1 MRVLDTYSRIADP
14 THTGSPVVDRY
25 GASRLPG
32 TTNAGP
38 RDGVKVTVS
47 AKARHLSVQSEV
59 GVDEAKVARLRSAVE
74 SGSMHVDSARIASRI
89 VEGY

>member
-1 MRVLDTYSRIADP
+1 MRVTDTYGRIADP

-25 GASRLPG
+25 GASRLQGAPDG
-32 TTNAGP
+32 SP
-38 RDGVKVTVS
+38 REGVKVTVS

-59 GVDEAKVARLRSAVE
+59 GVDEAKVARLRSAIE
-74 SGSMHVDSARIASRI
+74 SGSMEVDSARIASRI